1 MRKSLVALVCVFT
14 VSSVLPATTP
24 PAYAES
30 GLFDIIFGK
39 KKRSKRQRQR
49 ELERLRAQQP
59 APKIK
64 GPTFYT
70 YKPDALKSFD
80 LSELAVIE
88 EPVEEVTEVPD
99 SEAITVET
107 VDATGQPDVDAVE
120 VASVDPVVSEGES
133 SEPRVADD
141 VSDVSRTEDTVMA
154 AAVTE
159 ESADAKAFREARGFL
174 DGYKIRALNE
184 VGTAVKDHY
193 KSNPEFVWVTDG
205 APNERALA
213 ARETMAAANEV
224 GLSAADYRVALPRE
238 TVVEN
243 DTDARQRSLVEFEM
257 NMSSAAL
264 NDVLD
269 ASRGRI
275 DPNRLSG
282 YHDFERKSVD
292 LSAAMSNLAATSD
305 VSAYLQGS
313 SPSNRQFT
321 VLVDEL
327 ETLRKADS
335 EDHIE
340 IADGTFLK
348 SGRSSPELKNIVAA
362 VRKRGSDAL
371 LVNHGLTF
379 IDYDT
384 NGGDLYTKELV
395 ALVKDF
401 QKENGLAADGIVG
414 KMTIAKLTGM
424 SNQSK
429 IDKIVLAME
438 RLRWLPRDLGTRHVF
453 INQPAYRAALVDNDR
468 DEISMR
474 VVVGKRSNQTSF
486 FQDEI
491 ETVEYNPYWGVP
503 RSIIV
508 NEMLPKL
515 RQDPSYL
522 DRIGYQLTDR
532 RGRRVSSTNVD
543 WYSVN
548 ANTVPVDVRQPPGR
562 KNALGELKILFPN
575 KHAIYMHDTPS
586 KSLFDRDSR
595 AFSHGC
601 VRLHDPRGMAAAVLG
616 KSRDHIAQQ
625 IAQGQ
630 NLAEEVE
637 NKIPVY
643 VAYFTA
649 WPKEDGSVGYYGDMY
664 GRDAH
669 LDKAIKRT
677 SQTRDA
683 NG

>member
-14 VSSVLPATTP
+14 VSSVLPATAP
-24 PAYAES
+24 PAFAES
-30 GLFDIIFGK
+30 GLFNLIFGNQQ
-39 KKRSKRQRQR
+39 RTRRQRQR
-49 ELERLRAQQP
+49 ELERLQAQQP
-59 APKIK
+59 APKISS
-64 GPTFYT
+64 PSFYT
-70 YKPDALKSFD
+70 YKPDALKTFD

-88 EPVEEVTEVPD
+88 EPVTDVTEATED
-99 SEAITVET
+99 EASAVDT
-107 VDATGQPDVDAVE
+107 VDAAGQPEVDEVE
-120 VASVDPVVSEGES
+120 VASVDPIVTNGDSDESLVTGDAIDKAETEVKAMAKPVV
-133 SEPRVADD
+133 
-141 VSDVSRTEDTVMA
+141 
-154 AAVTE
+154 E
-159 ESADAKAFREARGFL
+159 ESAEAKAYRQARAFL
-174 DGYKIRALNE
+174 DGYKIRTLDE
-184 VGTAVKDHY
+184 VGTALKEHY
-193 KSNPEFVWVTDG
+193 ASNPEFVWVSDG

-213 ARETMAAANEV
+213 ARETLAAASEV
-224 GLSAADYRVALPRE
+224 GLSAADYQVALPQD
-238 TVVEN
+238 TVAEN
-243 DTDARQRSLVEFEM
+243 DADARQRALVEFEM

-264 NDVLD
+264 NYVLD
-269 ASRGRI
+269 ATRGRI

-282 YHDFERKSVD
+282 YHDFKRKDVD

-305 VSAYLQGS
+305 VSAYLRGS

-321 VLVDEL
+321 VLVEEL
-327 ETLRKADS
+327 ATLRDADS

-340 IADGTFLK
+340 IAEGTFLK
-348 SGRSSPELKNIVAA
+348 AGRSSPELKNVVAA
-362 VRKRGSDAL
+362 MRKRGSDAL
-371 LVNHGLTF
+371 LLDHGLTF
-379 IDYDT
+379 IDYDS
-384 NGGDLYTKELV
+384 NGGDLYTPELV
-395 ALVKDF
+395 AMVKDF

-414 KMTIAKLTGM
+414 KMTIAKLTGVT
-424 SNQSK
+424 NQSK

-532 RGRRVSSTNVD
+532 RGRRVSSTSVD
-543 WYSVN
+543 WYSVG
-548 ANTVPVDVRQPPGR
+548 ANSVPVDVRQPPGR

-586 KSLFDRDSR
+586 KNLFDRDSR

-601 VRLHDPRGMAAAVLG
+601 IRLHDPRGMAAAVLG

-649 WPKEDGSVGYYGDMY
+649 WPKDDGTVGYYGDMY

-669 LDKAIKRT
+669 LNKAIKRT
-677 SQTRDA
+677 SKTRDA
-683 NG
+683 RG